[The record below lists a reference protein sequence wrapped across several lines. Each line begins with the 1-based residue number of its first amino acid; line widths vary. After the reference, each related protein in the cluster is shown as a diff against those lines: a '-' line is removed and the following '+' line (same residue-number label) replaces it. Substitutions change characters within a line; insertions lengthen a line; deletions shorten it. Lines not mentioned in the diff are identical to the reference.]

1 MDPIE
6 NLVVTYWPLIMAF
19 FLKLITGLAIF
30 MIGKYI
36 STHLRTLISKALQ
49 LRNVDTTIEHFI
61 ANVTYYLMLILVIV
75 VVLSQLGVETAS
87 LVAVLG
93 AMGLAV
99 GLALQGSLS
108 NFASGVLLILLRPC
122 KIGDYVEAGG
132 VAGTV
137 TNIDILATTMTTP
150 DNKVILIPNSSIMS
164 QAIVNYS
171 TMPTRRVDLMVG
183 VAYDTD
189 LAKAKSILL
198 ELVASDSRILSEP
211 AVPLVGVKALADSS
225 INFLVRFW
233 VGKDDYWPVQYDLQQ
248 LIVETF
254 AKNDITIPFPQ
265 MDVHLSKEG

>member
-6 NLVVTYWPLIMAF
+6 NLVISYWPVLMAF
-19 FLKLITGLAIF
+19 SLKILTGLAIF
-30 MIGKYI
+30 IIGKFLA
-36 STHLRTLISKALQ
+36 THIRSLISKALQ
-49 LRNVDTTIEHFI
+49 LRNVDPTIEHFI
-61 ANVTYYLMLILVIV
+61 ANVTYYLMLIMVIV

-132 VAGTV
+132 VAGTI
-137 TNIDILATTMTTP
+137 TDIDILATTMTTP

-171 TMPTRRVDLMVG
+171 AMPTRRVDLIVG

-189 LAKAKSILL
+189 LAKAKVILL
-198 ELVASDSRILSEP
+198 DLVSADARVLIEP
-211 AVPLVGVKALADSS
+211 SPPIVGVKALADSS

-233 VGKDDYWPVQYDLQQ
+233 VGKDDFWPVQFDIQQ
-248 LIVETF
+248 AIVETF

-265 MDVHLSKEG
+265 MDVHFSKED